1 MQILPSLCSVDFFH
15 VFYVGPY
22 FSMRRKSILEDALAR
37 RPKHSSLLRLLSKQ
51 GNTLLLYIY
60 RVSRAESGESEVF
73 FYESLFCPQEF
84 STKFPAEN
92 DLEAKPYPLL
102 ARCWDFLA
110 LFFSLDKSRY
120 RMHFLVKYILIL
132 LLAI

>member
-1 MQILPSLCSVDFFH
+1 MLCGFFH

-37 RPKHSSLLRLLSKQ
+37 RPKYSSLLRLLSKQ

-84 STKFPAEN
+84 STKSCRKRSRSYIHCAGQMLRFSGTI
-92 DLEAKPYPLL
+92 
-102 ARCWDFLA
+102 
-110 LFFSLDKSRY
+110 FFHLIRED
-120 RMHFLVKYILIL
+120 RMHFLAKYILL
-132 LLAI
+132 LYLK